1 MHPVHFVWKQSD
13 VSEINTLWFVPP
25 QWLLGP
31 FWQNF
36 CALAPWH
43 CSHTHQWLF
52 AVSSAFD
59 LCSGWRMCMD
69 SYSWH
74 WPGLEGTVRNNGET
88 TWVSEKKNKT
98 KQRTIIFSCNTS
110 STTLQSQH
118 CSPFFF
124 NIWCSIFPV
133 QLLLFAGQVLPALAE
148 LAVPCWITAPC
159 SVQDTLLPPVMTAA
173 RYREK
178 AAHEGCRIV
187 TLAGVQNSTVQG
199 PEKPCLSC
207 ISQEKEKKVPS
218 GLY

>member
-59 LCSGWRMCMD
+59 LCSGWQMCMD

-88 TWVSEKKNKT
+88 TWVSEKK
-98 KQRTIIFSCNTS
+98 KQNNAPLS
-110 STTLQSQH
+110 
-118 CSPFFF
+118 
-124 NIWCSIFPV
+124 FPV
-133 QLLLFAGQVLPALAE
+133 TPHLPDYNPNTVAPSFSTSGALFFLCSFCSLQVKSFLPLLSWLSPAESLLPA
-148 LAVPCWITAPC
+148 
-159 SVQDTLLPPVMTAA
+159 Q
-173 RYREK
+173 YRTR
-178 AAHEGCRIV
+178 CFP
-187 TLAGVQNSTVQG
+187 Q
-199 PEKPCLSC
+199 
-207 ISQEKEKKVPS
+207 
-218 GLY
+218 